1 MSTLTADAPRSAA
14 RGNQST
20 EALVTRLFTRIS
32 EVSSIPD
39 VALVIVRL
47 ANDPTSEAED
57 LLSAIRQD
65 AALAVRIMR
74 TVNSSYYGLPRQ
86 VADLK
91 RAITLLGFKEIRNLV
106 LSAYIADLF
115 RKTCGHGK
123 YTRRGL
129 WDHLVGVGAV
139 AKLIARTCGKVPPQE
154 AYLAGLLHDFGLILI
169 DQYLHRPFCRVVDA
183 LDRETPICEVERKI
197 LGFDHAVLG
206 EFVAARWQLPEPLTV
221 AIRYHH
227 ESDRYDGPHG
237 ACVHVVEL
245 ANIFCHRKGR
255 TPLGVRNTD
264 LPSPRVF
271 AGLELQEEQVARVWE
286 QVDETLEAAD
296 SMAIVQPG

>member
-1 MSTLTADAPRSAA
+1 
-14 RGNQST
+14 
-20 EALVTRLFTRIS
+20 LFTRIS

-39 VALVIVRL
+39 VALAIIRL

-57 LLSAIRQD
+57 LFRAIQQD
-65 AALAVRIMR
+65 AALVMRIMR

-106 LSAYIADLF
+106 LGAYIADLF
-115 RKTCGHGK
+115 RETGGHGQ

-129 WDHLVGVGAV
+129 WDHLVAVGAV
-139 AKLIARTCGKVPPQE
+139 AKLLAQACGKVPPQE

-169 DQYLHRPFCRVVDA
+169 DQYLHRPFCRVIDA
-183 LDRETPICEVERKI
+183 LGRETPICQLEREI

-206 EFVAARWQLPEPLTV
+206 EFVAARWQLPEPLTS

-227 ESDRYDGPHG
+227 DSDRYTGPHG
-237 ACVHVVEL
+237 ALVHVVEL
-245 ANIFCHRKGR
+245 ANIFCHLKDR
-255 TPLGVRNTD
+255 TSLGVRNTD
-264 LPSPRVF
+264 MPSPRIF
-271 AGLELQEEQVARVWE
+271 AALDLGEQQVARIWRQLEDVL
-286 QVDETLEAAD
+286 ETAD
-296 SMAIVQPG
+296 AMAVL